1 MSSHI
6 HIEWTV
12 LTAETPHL
20 LRPCGRCG
28 SIRSFASTGKF
39 RLNANGNRLD
49 SWLIYRCLA
58 CGRRWNRAI
67 LHRRPINS
75 VSQTLLLSLQE
86 NDTALARKMALA
98 PPDKSDGEIIG
109 RNREFTLEKRLL
121 TPNGSEY
128 DASRLTI
135 LNPSRNSVRLDK
147 LLAAGLTLSRSMV
160 HCLVAKGAITLACGS
175 CKGLKRKLGQRVE
188 VRCPLLAPECVP
200 DLGRRLTGNTCC
212 NRDNADP

>member
-1 MSSHI
+1 MSSHL
-6 HIEWTV
+6 HFEWTV

-20 LRPCGRCG
+20 IRPCGRCG
-28 SIRSFASTGKF
+28 SIQSFASTGKF

-49 SWLIYRCLA
+49 AWLIYTCLA

-75 VSQTLLLSLQE
+75 VSRTLLLSLQE
-86 NDTALARKMALA
+86 NDIALARKMAMA

-121 TPNGSEY
+121 TPNGSECHS
-128 DASRLTI
+128 SRLTI
-135 LNPSRNSVRLDK
+135 LNPSRNSVRLDR
-147 LLAAGLTLSRSMV
+147 LLAAGLTLPRSMV
-160 HCLVAKGAITLACGS
+160 HSLAAKGALTLACGS
-175 CKGLKRKLGQRVE
+175 CKGLKRKVGQKVE
-188 VRCPLLAPECVP
+188 IGFLLLAPECVP
-200 DLGRRLTGNTCC
+200 DLDRRLTGNTRS

>member
-1 MSSHI
+1 MSSNLHVK
-6 HIEWTV
+6 WTV
-12 LTAETPHL
+12 LSVETPHL
-20 LRPCGRCG
+20 LRPCGRCD

-49 SWLIYRCLA
+49 AWLIYACLA

-75 VSQTLLLSLQE
+75 VSQTLLLALQE

-98 PPDKSDGEIIG
+98 PPDKSDEEIIG
-109 RNREFTLEKRLL
+109 SNPEFMLEKRLL
-121 TPNGSEY
+121 TPIGSQCLS
-128 DASRLTI
+128 SRLTI

-147 LLAAGLTLSRSMV
+147 LLAAGLTLSRSMI
-160 HCLVAKGAITLACGS
+160 HSLVAMGAIALACGS
-175 CKGLKRKLGQRVE
+175 CKGLKRTVGQRVE
-188 VRCPLLAPECVP
+188 IRIPSLTPECVP
-200 DLGRRLTGNTCC
+200 DLDRRLTVKTRS